1 MEKKVYYSERNV
13 DINELVKNL
22 SGVERLSL
30 AFSADAEAEIEDV
43 RLVLDK
49 ENNIALMF
57 SVNLCKEESVSSEKV
72 WSLFYLP
79 NLTLRHCKKRPE
91 VTIADGNAD
100 IWQETEFMYAH
111 LRGQNLRIGMIKPVA
126 PVLSVY
132 KADLFIRSTQFVE
145 WHDDVSPF
153 VNRFRVFPVC
163 LDGRLYWGVSGF
175 KSHEGY
181 EITDKVSKV
190 FLQSEGRRIYRVP
203 SYIGKA
209 SYGGSA
215 PAFWHFDGQALH
227 RSRKAYI
234 SSSEAKEIFLN
245 SGFRGTLC
253 TQFKPLVGGD
263 NGGFER
269 FWKIAYEGE
278 INYLV
283 SAHTGKLELVNY
295 FNLRHYVPGEPD
307 KDDGFIFE

>member
-79 NLTLRHCKKRPE
+79 NLTLRYYKKRPE
-91 VTIADGNAD
+91 VTVAGGNAD

-111 LRGQNLRIGMIKPVA
+111 LRGQNLWVGLIKPVA
-126 PVLSVY
+126 PVLSTS

-145 WHDDVSPF
+145 WRDDVSPF
-153 VNRFRVFPVC
+153 VYRFRVFPVC
-163 LDGRLYWGVSGF
+163 LDGRLYWGVS
-175 KSHEGY
+175 
-181 EITDKVSKV
+181 DKRGNPVNTLS
-190 FLQSEGRRIYRVP
+190 FRLQ
-203 SYIGKA
+203 KN
-209 SYGGSA
+209 
-215 PAFWHFDGQALH
+215 F
-227 RSRKAYI
+227 
-234 SSSEAKEIFLN
+234 
-245 SGFRGTLC
+245 
-253 TQFKPLVGGD
+253 
-263 NGGFER
+263 
-269 FWKIAYEGE
+269 
-278 INYLV
+278 
-283 SAHTGKLELVNY
+283 
-295 FNLRHYVPGEPD
+295 
-307 KDDGFIFE
+307 